1 MFDKLDS
8 LEGRFVEIE
17 DSLMQSSISGEEFVK
32 LNKER
37 AEIEPVVTVYR
48 KYKATLA
55 DLKNAKEMLLLDD
68 QEMKELAKEEIEPL
82 TNQIEEFKKE
92 LTILLLP
99 SDPNDQKNIILEI
112 RAGTGGEEAGIFCGD
127 LLRMYTRYA
136 ERQNWEVSFLSST
149 ESPKGGYKEI
159 ILSIEGKRVYSRLK
173 FESGVHRVQRIPL
186 TESQG
191 RIHTSACTVA
201 VLPEADDVEI
211 EIKPQDLRI
220 DTYRASG
227 SGGQHVN
234 TTDSAVRITHVPTG
248 VVSECQDERS
258 QHKNKD
264 KAMKMLR
271 TRLFDK
277 LQEEQRKEISEDRKL
292 QVGSGDRSE
301 RIRTYNFPQGR
312 MTDHR
317 INLTLYRLTEIMDG
331 DIDEI
336 LENLGTHNTAELL
349 RQQEK

>member
-8 LEGRFVEIE
+8 LKTRFIEIE
-17 DSLMQSSISGEEFVK
+17 DSLMQASLSGSEFTA
-32 LNKER
+32 LSKER
-37 AEIEPVVTVYR
+37 AELEPIVQIYKKYESVQEDIES
-48 KYKATLA
+48 
-55 DLKNAKEMLLLDD
+55 AKEMLESEDSEMREFGR
-68 QEMKELAKEEIEPL
+68 QEVDALSKLIEV
-82 TNQIEEFKKE
+82 FKKE
-92 LTILLLP
+92 LTVLLLP
-99 SDPNDQKNIILEI
+99 SDPNDSKNIILEI

-136 ERQNWEVSFLSST
+136 ENQKWNVSFLSST

-159 ILSIEGKRVYSRLK
+159 ILSIEGKKVYSHLK
-173 FESGVHRVQRIPL
+173 FESGVHRVQRVPL

-191 RIHTSACTVA
+191 RVHTSACTVA
-201 VLPEADDVEI
+201 VLPEADDVEVD
-211 EIKPQDLRI
+211 IKPQDLRI

-277 LQEEQRKEISEDRKL
+277 LQEAQQKEISEDRKT

-301 RIRTYNFPQGR
+301 RIRTYNYPQGR

-317 INLTLYRLTEIMDG
+317 INLTLYRLAEIMEG
-331 DIDEI
+331 DLGEI
-336 LENLGTHNTAELL
+336 LQSLGAHHTAELL
-349 RQQEK
+349 QKQKS